1 MYCLQPCLAS
11 LKMNHVRKQF
21 VMGVGHIK
29 QTAMKLCV
37 EMMIFLAALFTMPAM
52 DQGMHLE
59 AAITTI
65 LIIQQQ
71 VVVI

>member
-1 MYCLQPCLAS
+1 
-11 LKMNHVRKQF
+11 MNHLRSAE
-21 VMGVGHIK
+21 GL
-29 QTAMKLCV
+29 TLRAAMKFRV

-65 LIIQQQ
+65 LIIQEQ

>member
-1 MYCLQPCLAS
+1 
-11 LKMNHVRKQF
+11 MNHLRSA
-21 VMGVGHIK
+21 GGHIL
-29 QTAMKLCV
+29 QTVMKFLV
-37 EMMIFLAALFTMPAM
+37 EMPVFLAALFTMPAM